1 MTSHLKG
8 GDVWILAHYSC
19 VANLYPALS
28 SISINFAGISLFG
41 WLKTHPRSLFLLGIC
56 LSKMFYNW
64 IFLILKAWQ
73 ILYFEDEQ
81 ILRLASNDNLA
92 LKNLWHF
99 IICSC
104 EVKTCQFL
112 YDVFLRWIQLH
123 LSDGIFFVY
132 SCYSIIVIILIKS
145 ELYFD
150 FWLKKMSTV
159 WLIITKIGE

>member
-1 MTSHLKG
+1 MISHERLTWPHTLKEETCIEVLWWSLCL
-8 GDVWILAHYSC
+8 DYSW

-28 SISINFAGISLFG
+28 CISINLAGISLFD

-56 LSKMFYNW
+56 LSKKFYNW

-73 ILYFEDEQ
+73 IFYYVEDEQ

-99 IICSC
+99 ISSSC

-112 YDVFLRWIQLH
+112 YDVFLRWIQLQQ
-123 LSDGIFFVY
+123 
-132 SCYSIIVIILIKS
+132 SCNIWMIPFSLCIVVIQ
-145 ELYFD
+145 
-150 FWLKKMSTV
+150 WL
-159 WLIITKIGE
+159 LLF